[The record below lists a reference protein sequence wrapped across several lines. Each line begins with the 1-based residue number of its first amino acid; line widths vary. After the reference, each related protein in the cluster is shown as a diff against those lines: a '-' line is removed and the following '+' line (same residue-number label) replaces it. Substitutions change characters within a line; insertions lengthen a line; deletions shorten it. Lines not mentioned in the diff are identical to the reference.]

1 LLAEAEA
8 QRLRDEEDAWE
19 EAWLAAQDAKSQGE
33 EGSGLT
39 AESERPQQEEAW
51 EEAWLAAEAK
61 RKGSGFGIEANRE
74 AAHGLREGEK
84 PAAKLHIDGSG
95 DLQTA
100 NPSPA
105 SNGANRGVGGDPF
118 SAAYVVKNVNNN
130 VGGSLSG
137 EEGIP
142 VVNGQVFSPR
152 DVRRAAA
159 VGTFDILIE
168 YMKVRPSWGCKQ
180 DSNGWTAWHL
190 AARSGHSEIIQV
202 LQSTDPGCA
211 MVKANDGRSP
221 LGEMQKNCC
230 SLPWL

>member
-1 LLAEAEA
+1 MAVVIYKLPTLL
-8 QRLRDEEDAWE
+8 LRQMGQTGAWVE
-19 EAWLAAQDAKSQGE
+19 IRFQL
-33 EGSGLT
+33 
-39 AESERPQQEEAW
+39 
-51 EEAWLAAEAK
+51 
-61 RKGSGFGIEANRE
+61 
-74 AAHGLREGEK
+74 
-84 PAAKLHIDGSG
+84 
-95 DLQTA
+95 
-100 NPSPA
+100 
-105 SNGANRGVGGDPF
+105 
-118 SAAYVVKNVNNN
+118 
-130 VGGSLSG
+130 
-137 EEGIP
+137 
-142 VVNGQVFSPR
+142 PR